1 MAPGVGG
8 ISPAVDTQEVWTY
21 MCFFLCR
28 APSHRGGTGWGSSDL
43 IIVPWVQSGATY
55 ITWRREVSRECAE
68 QLALA
73 LDWGPGIKVSG
84 VNLINSSA
92 PTSCWCPA
100 NRDLTESR
108 RSLLSLPL
116 SLPPHPSFPPS
127 LDPWMSFLSTL
138 SSGTWPPPQ
147 FLWAVSVLSLYRTG
161 ALAGVPWGCMGACL
175 SASQPSRKGRPCWEV
190 SRECCDFH
198 LPEESL
204 LLIPER
210 TCRGE
215 GAIISFQVGE
225 PG

>member
-1 MAPGVGG
+1 MCGAACPRPGLGTRHQSLRSKSFKLVRPNLVLVSCQRGPHR
-8 ISPAVDTQEVWTY
+8 IKEV
-21 MCFFLCR
+21 F
-28 APSHRGGTGWGSSDL
+28 P
-43 IIVPWVQSGATY
+43 
-55 ITWRREVSRECAE
+55 
-68 QLALA
+68 
-73 LDWGPGIKVSG
+73 
-84 VNLINSSA
+84 
-92 PTSCWCPA
+92 
-100 NRDLTESR
+100 
-108 RSLLSLPL
+108 
-116 SLPPHPSFPPS
+116 LPPLPSFPPS

-161 ALAGVPWGCMGACL
+161 ALTGVPWGCMGACL